1 VDHNETHGTT
11 RAASGDQ
18 PGGAAAAAASK
29 ARTLAIVAIAIALTA
44 PFWEGAI
51 LGSIN
56 IHMPMT
62 RELAENSQA
71 LDRLDRRTAE
81 LEKQLGTATAQLGKL
96 QTQLGETTARANAAS
111 DRTGTLAMV
120 ELVTALHRSGGFE
133 LELAALRA
141 TASDPGDM
149 KRLLDQIEPY
159 AVTGVP
165 TSSQL
170 RQEFYLI
177 SSRIQWTERGYM
189 SVAWVNRL
197 LPWQHNTNATQ
208 TAVAGT
214 TIQLLNQAYTQISS
228 GDLTGA
234 VATVQTVGGPQQ
246 EALADWV
253 EDAKARAAADA
264 VTQRLNDQIAQRANK
279 TAAPKPNK
287 T

>member
-1 VDHNETHGTT
+1 VDHTEAH
-11 RAASGDQ
+11 GDQ
-18 PGGAAAAAASK
+18 SGGAAASAANK

-44 PFWEGAI
+44 PFWEGPI

-71 LDRLDRRTAE
+71 LDKLDRRTAE
-81 LEKQLGTATAQLGKL
+81 LEKQLGAATAQLGKL
-96 QTQLGETTARANAAS
+96 QAQLGETSERANAAS

-120 ELVTALHRSGGFE
+120 ELVSALHRSGGFE

-141 TASDPGDM
+141 TTADPAAM
-149 KRLLDQIEPY
+149 KPLLDQIEPY

-177 SSRIQWTERGYM
+177 SSRIQWTERGYL

-197 LPWQHNTNATQ
+197 LPWQHTVNAGQATM
-208 TAVAGT
+208 AGN
-214 TIQLLNQAYTQISS
+214 TIQVLNQAYAQIAS
-228 GDLTGA
+228 GDLSGA
-234 VATVQTVGGPQQ
+234 VATVQTVGGPHQ

-253 EDAKARAAADA
+253 EDAKARIAADA
-264 VTQRLNDQIAQRANK
+264 VTQRLNDQIAQHANK
-279 TAAPKPNK
+279 AAAAKPNK

>member
-1 VDHNETHGTT
+1 MDHTEAH
-11 RAASGDQ
+11 GDQ
-18 PGGAAAAAASK
+18 SGGAAASAANK

-44 PFWEGAI
+44 PFWEGPI

-71 LDRLDRRTAE
+71 LDKLDRRTAE
-81 LEKQLGTATAQLGKL
+81 LEKQLGAATAQLGKL
-96 QTQLGETTARANAAS
+96 QAQLGETSERANAAS

-120 ELVTALHRSGGFE
+120 ELVSALHRSGGFE

-141 TASDPGDM
+141 TTADPAAM
-149 KRLLDQIEPY
+149 KPLLDQIEPY
-159 AVTGVP
+159 AVSGVP
-165 TSSQL
+165 TLSQL

-177 SSRIQWTERGYM
+177 SSRIQWTERGYL

-197 LPWQHNTNATQ
+197 LPWQHTVNAGQATMAGNTIK
-208 TAVAGT
+208 V
-214 TIQLLNQAYTQISS
+214 LNQAYAQVAS

-234 VATVQTVGGPQQ
+234 VATVQTVGGPHQ

-253 EDAKARAAADA
+253 EDAKARIAADA
-264 VTQRLNDQIAQRANK
+264 VTQRLNDQIAQHANK
-279 TAAPKPNK
+279 AAAAKPNK